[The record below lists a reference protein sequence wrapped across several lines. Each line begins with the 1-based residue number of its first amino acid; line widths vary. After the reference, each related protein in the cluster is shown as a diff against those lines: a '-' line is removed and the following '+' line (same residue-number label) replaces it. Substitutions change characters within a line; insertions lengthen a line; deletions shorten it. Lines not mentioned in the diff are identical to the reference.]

1 MCGRYYVDEETNQEL
16 LKIIRNLDKRLT
28 GLPKQPGKKERRV
41 KTGEIFPSDTVPII
55 CQGKESACYEAMTWG
70 YPAPLQQNQSK
81 QSDTKK
87 KGSLIINARSESAHE
102 KPMFSH
108 SLSSGRIVVPASGF
122 FEWTHDGNK
131 DKYYFT
137 APDSP
142 MLYMAGL
149 SRGFNLDQN
158 FVILTTKANE
168 SMEDIHDRMPVL
180 LYRDEISDYLS
191 SKERA
196 DYYIHRKP
204 AFLNRELVNKEQ
216 HKKEGTPLS
225 PTYNQLKLPID

>member
-28 GLPKQPGKKERRV
+28 ETPTQPGKKERRI

-55 CQGKESACYEAMTWG
+55 CHGKESACYDAMTWG
-70 YPAPLQQNQSK
+70 YPAPSMEGQSSK
-81 QSDTKK
+81 SNTGAKS
-87 KGSLIINARSESAHE
+87 SLIINARSESAHE
-102 KPMFSH
+102 KPMFSR
-108 SLSSGRIVVPASGF
+108 SLAASRIVVPASGF
-122 FEWTHDGNK
+122 FEWTHDSNK

-137 APDSP
+137 SPESP

-149 SRGFNLDQN
+149 SRSFAAEQN

-180 LYRDEISDYLS
+180 LYKDEISDYLS

-204 AFLNRELVNKEQ
+204 ALLNRELVNKE
-216 HKKEGTPLS
+216 KSKNEENLTS
-225 PTYNQLKLPID
+225 TMYDQLRLPID

>member
-16 LKIIRNLDKRLT
+16 LKIIRNLDKRLAGVPT
-28 GLPKQPGKKERRV
+28 QPGKKERRV

-55 CQGKESACYEAMTWG
+55 CQGKESACYDAMTWG
-70 YPAPLQQNQSK
+70 YPTPSKGNQS
-81 QSDTKK
+81 SNLDARN
-87 KGSLIINARSESAHE
+87 KGSLIINARGESAHE
-102 KPMFSH
+102 KPMFSR

-122 FEWTHDGNK
+122 YEWTHDSNK

-149 SRGFNLDQN
+149 SRTFETDQN

-168 SMEDIHDRMPVL
+168 CMEDIHDRMPVL
-180 LYRDEISDYLS
+180 LYKDEISDYLS

-204 AFLNRELVNKEQ
+204 ALLKREIV
-216 HKKEGTPLS
+216 KKEES
-225 PTYNQLKLPID
+225 KKEDSASSMYNQLQLPLD